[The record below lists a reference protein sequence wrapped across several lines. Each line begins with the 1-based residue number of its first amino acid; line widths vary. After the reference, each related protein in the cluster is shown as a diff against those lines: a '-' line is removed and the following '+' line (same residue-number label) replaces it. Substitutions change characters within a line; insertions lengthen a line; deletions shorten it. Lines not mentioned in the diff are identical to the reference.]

1 MGYARII
8 IRLIDGTQGSGVR
21 RFPEPMDLD
30 AIRNKARRL
39 AGEVLGPRAIEY
51 VIATELPADNPAVVA
66 LILSKGQRNRA
77 VHRSDGEHP
86 YLKEQRRKPP
96 R

>member
-8 IRLIDGTQGSGVR
+8 IHLVDGTRRSGVR

-30 AIRNKARRL
+30 AIRNQARQL
-39 AGEVLGPRAIEY
+39 ASEVLGTRAIED
-51 VIATELPADNPAVVA
+51 VVVSELPANDPAVVA
-66 LILSKGQRNRA
+66 LILSEARRNE
-77 VHRSDGEHP
+77 VVPRSDGEHP
-86 YLKEQRRKPP
+86 YVREQRRKPP

>member
-8 IRLIDGTQGSGVR
+8 IRLFDGTQRSGVR

-30 AIRNKARRL
+30 AIRNQARQL
-39 AGEVLGPRAIEY
+39 AGEVLGPRAIEE
-51 VIATELPADNPAVVA
+51 VIVTELPADDPAVVA
-66 LILSKGQRNRA
+66 LILSEARRGE
-77 VHRSDGEHP
+77 VVPRSDGEHP
-86 YLKEQRRKPP
+86 YLRHQGRKPA